1 MSKYASAVIKIAEAE
16 VGYLEKETNKNLDS
30 KTANAGDENYNKY
43 ARDLDAIPGFYNGK
57 KNGYAWC
64 DIFVDWCFVQ
74 AFGAVE
80 GKEMLCATGK
90 VYGAGC
96 GMSARY
102 YKDKG
107 QFHLSGPKP
116 GDQIFFWDKAK
127 STVAHT
133 GLVYKVDDTKVY
145 TIEGNTSGASG
156 VVANGGGVCKKS
168 YDLAYSRIY
177 GYGRPAY
184 DAEPVEKKGDYTM
197 DMRNLKKGCKGEDV
211 KALQILLI
219 GRGYSCGS
227 AGADGDFGSATYK
240 AVKAYQ
246 EDHEDKC
253 GKPDGVAGKKTM
265 GSLLG
270 V

>member
-1 MSKYASAVIKIAEAE
+1 MTKYASTVIAIAEAE
-16 VGYLEKETNKNLDS
+16 IGYLEKASNSKLDDN
-30 KTANAGDENYNKY
+30 TANAGNKNYTKY

-57 KNGYAWC
+57 KQGHAWC
-64 DIFVDWCFVQ
+64 DIWTDWVFVQ
-74 AFGAVE
+74 AFGAIV

-116 GDQIFFWDKAK
+116 GDQIFFWDKNK
-127 STVAHT
+127 TKVAHT

-145 TIEGNTSGASG
+145 TIEGNTSGTAG
-156 VVANGGGVCKKS
+156 VVANGGGVFRKS

-184 DAEPVEKKGDYTM
+184 DEETTKSKGDYTM
-197 DMRNLKKGCKGEDV
+197 EMRNLKKGCEGEDV

-219 GRGYSCGS
+219 GRGYSCGKY
-227 AGADGDFGSATYK
+227 GADGDFGDDTRT
-240 AVKAYQ
+240 AVKKYQ
-246 EDHEDKC
+246 KDKELEV
-253 GKPDGVAGKKTM
+253 DGIAGKQTM
-265 GSLLG
+265 SSLLG

>member
-1 MSKYASAVIKIAEAE
+1 MNKYASAVIKIAEAE

-43 ARDLDAIPGFYNGK
+43 ARDLDSIPGFYNGK

-74 AFGAVE
+74 AFGPIV
-80 GKEMLCATGK
+80 GKALICATGK
-90 VYGAGC
+90 EYGAGC

-107 QFHLSGPKP
+107 QFHLSGPKT

-133 GLVYKVDDTKVY
+133 GLVYKVDSTRVY
-145 TIEGNTSGASG
+145 TIEGNTSGTAG
-156 VVANGGGVCKKS
+156 VVANGGGVFKKS
-168 YDLAYSRIY
+168 YDLAYDRIY

-184 DAEPVEKKGDYTM
+184 DAEPTTTETKGDYTM
-197 DMRNLKKGCKGEDV
+197 EMRNLKKGCKGEDV

-219 GRGYSCGS
+219 GRGYSCGKY
-227 AGADGDFGSATYK
+227 GADGDFGSGTEK

-246 EDHEDKC
+246 KDK
-253 GKPDGVAGKKTM
+253 KLEVDGIAGKQTM
-265 GSLLG
+265 SSLLG

>member
-1 MSKYASAVIKIAEAE
+1 MSKCASKVIAIAEAE
-16 VGYLEKETNKNLDS
+16 VGYLEKASNAQLDN
-30 KTANAGDENYNKY
+30 KTANAGSKNYTKY

-74 AFGAVE
+74 AFGAE
-80 GKEMLCATGK
+80 IGKEMLCATGK

-107 QFHLSGPKP
+107 RLHLSGPKP
-116 GDQIFFWDKAK
+116 GDQIFFLDKAK

-133 GLVYKVDDTKVY
+133 GLVYKVDSTKVY

-184 DAEPVEKKGDYTM
+184 DEEPVEKKGDYTM
-197 DMRNLKKGCKGEDV
+197 EMRNLKKGCKGEDV

-219 GRGYSCGS
+219 GRGYSCGK
-227 AGADGDFGSATYK
+227 AGADGDFGSGTEK

-246 EDHEDKC
+246 KDNKL
-253 GKPDGVAGKKTM
+253 GVDGEAGKNTM